1 MIKRIISVNDFRCY
15 QGWRHRHKDATFER
29 LNLVYAPNGTGK
41 STFAE
46 LLSGVPRDKSW
57 SHGMRALI
65 QTGDDPS
72 QSEEVD
78 GAGHWIWDDV
88 RLFNAEYVQRNL
100 RFDARDGDGD
110 SDGADAPALLHMGEK
125 NIELQENKERSQ
137 QEIDRLTPL
146 LQGLR
151 QEQASAVR
159 EAGKLCSNLARQVNN
174 TLRGKAPHFSKQFD
188 KRHVER
194 ALAEPSP
201 TWSELR
207 AVYDQDQALLNTSSS
222 EQVPPV
228 DLGHVP
234 TEELLAQAAL
244 LLGRTVSSEV
254 LSALEERPEH
264 EAWVRQGLGLHGDRD
279 ICVFCESGISPHRRA
294 ALDRH
299 FDEGYTRLLADL
311 DESLGRIQRIRTQVN
326 GYSGSLPHPAEL
338 FEDLREEYSEESKR
352 VDASITTVLGFLDE
366 ITEALER
373 KKRAMFDLLAPPPDL
388 VPPRIDT
395 TTVNEII
402 GEHNERTERLESD
415 RAKAAER
422 QFQRMLQEVRQTW
435 SQYLGKAAELDDRIQ
450 SAEEELTA
458 HIHTVRTTPDEG
470 LDPHYLVHSL
480 NRDVNDL
487 LRRAELAF
495 DYRDDRYHL
504 LRHGAPAQNL
514 SEGEKTA
521 IAMVYFLTSLKEGGR
536 ELGRTVVVVDD
547 PVSSLDEQLMTGV
560 RSMLASQLTPLN
572 PKRGCRQ
579 LFILTHSAAF
589 LRKWRK
595 QLDRGRGNPDKA
607 LLPTA
612 TLHIMKSVRV
622 GSTSGAGSRR
632 PELVPVDLQSKAIS
646 ALDTEY
652 SLLFYRVAH
661 DLLEAKCSVQVE
673 GDLRL
678 VAESPNSVRQL
689 LEHFL
694 GFTHPNQAGKFA
706 NVVDHAL
713 PEQPVRAERIKDLL
727 NDNSHRS
734 ADPGGKEPL
743 SEEAQGTITDV
754 FRLINELNP
763 KHFEGMCSSLG
774 ITKHQAPL
782 LLD

>member
-72 QSEEVD
+72 QCEEVD

-110 SDGADAPALLHMGEK
+110 GADAPALLHMGEK

-137 QEIDRLTPL
+137 EEIDRLTPL

-159 EAGKLCSNLARQVNN
+159 EAGKLCSKLARQVNN
-174 TLRGKAPHFSKQFD
+174 SLRGKAPQFSKQFD

-194 ALAEPSP
+194 ALAEPTP
-201 TWSELR
+201 PWSELR

-279 ICVFCESGISPHRRA
+279 TCVFCESGISPHRRA

-311 DESLGRIQRIRTQVN
+311 DENLGRIRRIRTQVN
-326 GYSGSLPHPAEL
+326 GYSGNLPHPAEL
-338 FEDLREEYSEESKR
+338 FEDLREEYSEETKG

-366 ITEALER
+366 IAEALER

-402 GEHNERTERLESD
+402 GEHNERTERLDSD

-435 SQYLGKAAELDDRIQ
+435 SQYLGKAAELDGQIKD
-450 SAEEELTA
+450 AKEELAA
-458 HIHTVRTTPDEG
+458 HLDTVRRTPDEG
-470 LDPHYLVHSL
+470 LDPRHLVFTL
-480 NRDVNDL
+480 NRDVNSL
-487 LRRAELAF
+487 LRRAELTF
-495 DYRDDRYHL
+495 EYQDDRYHL
-504 LRHGAPAQNL
+504 VRHGAPARNL

-521 IAMVYFLTSLKEGGR
+521 IAMVYFLTSLEERGQDP
-536 ELGRTVVVVDD
+536 GRTIVVVDD

-560 RSMLASQLTPLN
+560 QSMLVTQLDPLS
-572 PKRGCRQ
+572 PQPGCRQ
-579 LFILTHSAAF
+579 LFVLTHNAAF
-589 LRKWRK
+589 LRMWKK
-595 QLDRGRGNPDKA
+595 ELDRGRGNRKTSQP
-607 LLPTA
+607 PTA
-612 TLHIMKSVRV
+612 SLHMMKSVRR
-622 GSTSGAGSRR
+622 GPTSGPGSRR
-632 PELVPVDLQSKAIS
+632 PELVRVNLQSKSVS

-652 SLLFYRVAH
+652 HLLFYRVAH

-678 VAESPNSVRQL
+678 VAESSNNARKL

-694 GFTHPNQAGKFA
+694 AFTHPNQAGKFT
-706 NVVDHAL
+706 NVVDHSL
-713 PEQPVRAERIKDLL
+713 PGQQVRARRINALL
-727 NDNSHRS
+727 NSNSHRS
-734 ADPGGKEPL
+734 PDPEGKEPL
-743 SEEAQGTITDV
+743 SDEAQGTITDV

-763 KHFEGMCSSLG
+763 GHFEGMCSRLG
-774 ITKHQAPL
+774 ISEHKDSL
-782 LLD
+782 LRD